1 MDISFRLSIAKI
13 LLFFEFRW
21 FGAELWAAFFLL
33 APGLGVNSKHS
44 NVGNMLNLT
53 IQILENVV
61 PLPIEFGLA
70 FGGDDAAA
78 CNLDIVTR
86 SATRQQAGDYYENP
100 IRFFHAKHGIIYLG
114 TPPLQHKSE
123 RD

>member
-21 FGAELWAAFFLL
+21 FGAELRAAFFLL

-44 NVGNMLNLT
+44 NVGNMLHLA

-61 PLPIEFGLA
+61 PFPIEFGLA
-70 FGGDDAAA
+70 FRGNNSATS
-78 CNLDIVTR
+78 NLDIVTC
-86 SATRQQAGDYYENP
+86 SATCQQAGDYYENP
-100 IRFFHAKHGIIYLG
+100 IRFFHAKHGLIYLG